1 MLFVNQEIK
10 TEEIKTINNF
20 FAELNN
26 EFEAVETVEEEKATT
41 ISKYITSL
49 VSSQY
54 QKSVNEINSN
64 TTSNKAKRRRNLQQ
78 VMQESFFYGANRF
91 GNNFIA

>member
-1 MLFVNQEIK
+1 MLFVKQEIK
-10 TEEIKTINNF
+10 TEEINSINNF
-20 FAELNN
+20 LNEYEN
-26 EFEAVETVEEEKATT
+26 VQAVEENDSVST

-54 QKSVNEINSN
+54 QKSVNDINGSTN
-64 TTSNKAKRRRNLQQ
+64 SNKAKRRRNLQQ